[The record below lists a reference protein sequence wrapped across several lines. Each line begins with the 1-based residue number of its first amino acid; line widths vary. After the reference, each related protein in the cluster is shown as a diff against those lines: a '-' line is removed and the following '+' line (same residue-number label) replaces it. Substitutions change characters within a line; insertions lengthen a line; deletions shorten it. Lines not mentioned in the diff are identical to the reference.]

1 MGLAIETIAG
11 RALNPGA
18 ALPGAQLT
26 NNTGS
31 SFTVRSANESSKVL
45 LQDMWAK
52 GLAGGVFNIHSPR
65 LHDNTTGISFPYG
78 VNVPVGFLPESP
90 AQPLVPNDPL
100 LAFIT
105 GGAAETDCGYATI
118 SYSDLDGI
126 AAVLATEAEITPR
139 IQNLVTVRVTISG
152 AVTVGD
158 WSPGTPLNATD
169 DKLHADKT
177 YAVLGMIPTNQ
188 VGAVAIAGADT
199 GNLRIGLPGAAAALP
214 FDSRYYFLLQ
224 SRISGEPFIP
234 IIKANNKGSTLLYQ
248 CDNAAGANND
258 TFVIMAELSS

>member
-1 MGLAIETIAG
+1 VGLAIETIAG

-31 SFTVRSANESSKVL
+31 SFTVRSAQETSAVR
-45 LQDMWAK
+45 LQGMWAK

-65 LHDNTTGISFPYG
+65 MHDNTTGISIPYTP
-78 VNVPVGFLPESP
+78 NLPIDALAESP
-90 AQPLVPNDPL
+90 PQLLVPNDPL
-100 LAFIT
+100 FATIT

-118 SYSDLDGI
+118 SYDALDGI
-126 AAVLATEAEITPR
+126 AAVLRTEAEVTPN
-139 IQNLVTVRVTISG
+139 IKNLVTVRVTVSA

-169 DKLHADKT
+169 DKLHADAL
-177 YAVLGMIPTNQ
+177 YAVLGMIPTNT
-188 VGAVAIAGADT
+188 VGAVAIQGADT
-199 GNLRIGLPGAAAALP
+199 GNLKVGMPGLNASQDI
-214 FDSRYYFLLQ
+214 DSRYYFLLQ
-224 SRISGEPFIP
+224 SRTEDTPFIP
-234 IIKANNKGSTLLYQ
+234 IIKANNKSSTLVFQ

-258 TFVIMAELSS
+258 VFVILAELTG

>member
-31 SFTVRSANESSKVL
+31 SFTVRSAGESGKTT

-65 LHDNTTGISFPYG
+65 MHDNTTGISIPYG
-78 VNVPVGFLPESP
+78 VNVPIGFLAEAPG
-90 AQPLVPNDPL
+90 QPLVPNDPL
-100 LAFIT
+100 QAFIT

-118 SYSDLDGI
+118 SYSNLDGI
-126 AAVLATEAEITPR
+126 AAVLATEAEIAPNVR
-139 IQNLVTVRVTISG
+139 NLVTVRVTVSG

-169 DKLHADKT
+169 DKLHADET
-177 YAVLGMIPTNQ
+177 YALLGIQPTNQ
-188 VGAVAIAGADT
+188 VGAVAVAGADT
-199 GNLRIGLPGAAAALP
+199 GNLRIGLPGAAAALS
-214 FDSRYYFLLQ
+214 FDTRYYFLLQ
-224 SRISGEPFIP
+224 SRTSGEPFIP
-234 IIKANNKGSTLLYQ
+234 IIKANNKGSTLVYQ

-258 TFVIMAELSS
+258 CFLFFAELG

>member
-11 RALNPGA
+11 RATNPGA
-18 ALPGAQLT
+18 ALPGLQLT

-31 SFTVRSANESSKVL
+31 SFTVRSASEGTKVT

-52 GLAGGVFNIHSPR
+52 GATAGVFNIHSPR
-65 LHDNTTGISFPYG
+65 LHDNTTGISIPYAI
-78 VNVPVGFLPESP
+78 NTPVGALAEAP

-118 SYSDLDGI
+118 QYSDLDGI
-126 AAVLATEAEITPR
+126 AAVLATEAEITPN
-139 IQNLVTVRVTISG
+139 IKNLVTVRVTVTG
-152 AVTVGD
+152 AATLGD
-158 WSPGTPLNATD
+158 WSAGTPLNATD
-169 DKLHADKT
+169 DKLHADET
-177 YAVLGMIPTNQ
+177 YALLGMFPTNA

-199 GNLRIGLPGAAAALP
+199 GNLRVGMPGENTGLG

-224 SRISGEPFIP
+224 SRTSGDPWIP
-234 IIKANNKGSTLLYQ
+234 IIKANNKGSTLIYQ
-248 CDNAAGANND
+248 TDNAAGANND
-258 TFVIMAELSS
+258 VFLFFAELG

>member
-1 MGLAIETIAG
+1 MGLALETIAG

-18 ALPGAQLT
+18 ALPGVQLT

-31 SFTVRSANESSKVL
+31 SFTVRSATESSKVT

-65 LHDNTTGISFPYG
+65 MHDNTTGISIPYG
-78 VNVPVGFLPESP
+78 VNVPLGALAEAP
-90 AQPLVPNDPL
+90 ASPLVPNDPL

-118 SYSDLDGI
+118 AYSDLDGI

-139 IQNLVTVRVTISG
+139 VKNLLTVRVTVTG
-152 AVTVGD
+152 AATVGD
-158 WSPGTPLNATD
+158 WSAGTPLNATD
-169 DKLHADKT
+169 DKLHADET
-177 YAVLGMIPTNQ
+177 YAVLGMFPTNQ

-199 GNLRIGLPGAAAALP
+199 GNLRIGLPGDAAALSI
-214 FDSRYYFLLQ
+214 DARYYFLLQ
-224 SRISGEPFIP
+224 SRISGDPFIP
-234 IIKANNKGSTLLYQ
+234 VIKANNKGSTLIYQ

-258 TFVIMAELSS
+258 VFIFLAELG